1 MRDYQHAVQLL
12 NSLQSNSATLIKI
25 KSRGNNLNSLP
36 EMVTFLSRI
45 GYHPTD
51 LDSMNVIHV
60 AGTKG
65 KGSTCS
71 FVQSILSQSKI
82 DGKKVKT
89 GLYSSPHIMEV
100 RERIRING
108 EPLSKLKFA
117 EYFFNV
123 WDRLEAT
130 KDAVEAHL
138 QKPAYFRYMTLM
150 CFHAFK
156 QENVDAAILEVG
168 VGGEYDST
176 NIVPNPIVTAIS
188 SLGLDHQAVLG
199 NTIEEIAWHK
209 AGIIKVLC

>member
-1 MRDYQHAVQLL
+1 M
-12 NSLQSNSATLIKI
+12 
-25 KSRGNNLNSLP
+25 NSLP
-36 EMVTFLSRI
+36 EMLGFLSRI
-45 GYHPTD
+45 GYKATD
-51 LDSMNVIHV
+51 LDSLNVIHV

-71 FVQSILSQSKI
+71 FVQSILSRSQI
-82 DGKKVKT
+82 DGRKLVT
-89 GLYSSPHIMEV
+89 GLYSSPHIIEV

-123 WDRLEAT
+123 WDRLEET
-130 KDAVEAHL
+130 KDLVEDHL

-156 QENVDAAILEVG
+156 QEKVDAAILEVG

-176 NIVPNPIVTAIS
+176 NIVLNPLVTAIT
-188 SLGLDHQAVLG
+188 SLGLDHQSVLG
-199 NTIEEIAWHK
+199 SSIEEIAWHK
-209 AGIIKVLC
+209 AGIIKVLKILFT